1 MKKSFDNLTHNILTF
16 LEAQEAHELSPNL
29 SRKLLLATAKANLVG
44 DANTKGQIRIAL
56 HHTTWNGSRRETI
69 SKHMPKPWFIRRR
82 NNVLDRFLEEAESLG
97 ADFSHRWT
105 AEERDQIKTSGTF
118 NNWSID

>member
-1 MKKSFDNLTHNILTF
+1 MKQDKIVKRVLEY
-16 LEAQEAHELSPNL
+16 LEAKEAVEVSP
-29 SRKLLLATAKANLVG
+29 TAKRVLRLAVARVDLVG
-44 DANTKGQIRIAL
+44 SAKTKLDIRYAL
-56 HHTTWNGSRRETI
+56 HHTTWNGAKRETI
-69 SKHMPKPWFIRRR
+69 SKGMPKHWHVRRR